1 MGAGDVFAAGEGVC
15 VVSCAGV
22 GLLVLGSTGSDVT
35 QDESRVAEPGINF
48 CPLPHLATENDRQ
61 PDLSFDAENV
71 PEQAMQDESW
81 VADLM
86 RKCGREAKWARWG
99 KQHVLEQ

>member
-1 MGAGDVFAAGEGVC
+1 MGAGDVFAAGEGVR

-35 QDESRVAEPGINF
+35 QDESRVAVPATSS
-48 CPLPHLATENDRQ
+48 CPFPQLEIENDRQ

-71 PEQAMQDESW
+71 PEQAMHDESW

-86 RKCGREAKWARWG
+86 RKCGRDARWARWG